1 MTECLDPFA
10 GAAILTIDDDSLQR
24 HLTRSILDKNG
35 FKVAEAPDGEEG
47 LRAVRNRRPEVVLLD
62 IEMPGMDGFE
72 VCRQIR
78 NDPDICETPIII
90 VTGREDTDA
99 IAKGFEA
106 GATDF
111 LAKPV
116 NWELLPHRIR
126 YVLRTYRLDC
136 DLRLAKKQAEQANSA
151 KTALFATLGHEL
163 RTPLNAIIGFS
174 DLIGA
179 KSLGTADLSQYDA
192 YIREINDSGQ
202 QLLDAVNDILEI
214 VKCGSSGQEL
224 QEEDIKVSDLGKAV
238 ATQISKAAEESGL
251 EVRLA
256 LPDDDPVLRIDRGRL
271 RRALF
276 HIAHNAVKFS
286 EDGGTVRIGFDCAEE
301 TGLLVEIADQG
312 IGISAEDL
320 PRVMEPFE
328 QVDSGLS
335 RRYEGLGLGIPF
347 AREIFS
353 AHGGGLRFES
363 ELGRGTTVWASLPA
377 VRIVGRGGAD
387 APARS
392 DVA

>member
-47 LRAVRNRRPEVVLLD
+47 LRAVRKQRPEVVLLD

-78 NDPDICETPIII
+78 SDPDICETPIII
-90 VTGREDTDA
+90 VTGREDTGA

-136 DLRLAKKQAEQANSA
+136 DLRLAKKQAEQASAA

-174 DLIGA
+174 DLIGE

-192 YIREINDSGQ
+192 YVRQINDSGR

-214 VKCGSSGQEL
+214 VKCGSGGQEL
-224 QEEDIKVSDLGKAV
+224 QEEDIKVSDLGKAL
-238 ATQISKAAEESGL
+238 AAQISQAAEESGL

-286 EDGGTVRIGFDCAEE
+286 EDGGTVRIGFDCAAE

-328 QVDSGLS
+328 QVDGGLS

-363 ELGRGTTVWASLPA
+363 EPGRGTTVRASLPA
-377 VRIVGRGGAD
+377 ARVVGRGGAH
-387 APARS
+387 AVARS